1 MSKKSFVTVVIVIV
15 IAALGFA
22 AYRQVS
28 AKRAAAE
35 VPVTETA
42 VVQRDD
48 LVVTVEAAGS
58 LVSSAEFT
66 LTFSAS
72 GRLYEFLV
80 MEGQV
85 VEKGDLLA
93 RMDDNIQSESDFQA
107 LFTEASLAKAE
118 LAVAYAEEAL
128 DDALGDLK
136 YRIGTVT
143 HYWEGQLKQAEEAL
157 AALNADPNSTTEQKS
172 EAQKLVDQA
181 RSKSAYF
188 LEQNLDYLEKE
199 DDWRP
204 DAVDIAT
211 ARLALE
217 NAKVG
222 LQDAQAALEIIKN
235 GPSALQAPLVA
246 LGPEM
251 AQLEQTRLR
260 MENTRLLAP
269 MNGLVTTIHYQAGEF
284 VNPGAPVIQLNDA
297 SLLDANVNLD
307 ETDVARISMGSLV
320 VITVDA
326 FPGAELSGEVIEISS
341 TASVQSGVVL
351 YPVTVKTDST
361 ELPLRSGMTVSI
373 TFPIEE
379 RTNTLLV
386 PFRAIETEGGQAY
399 ATRVTASGSERM
411 AVTLGLITD
420 TQVEILGGLEE
431 GDVVTVYANP
441 VQDADV
447 MSNPMFGGGQ

>member
-1 MSKKSFVTVVIVIV
+1 MSKKSFLTVVIVIV

-35 VPVTETA
+35 VPATETA

-58 LVSSAEFT
+58 LISSDEFT

-72 GRLYEFLV
+72 GRVYEFLV
-80 MEGQV
+80 VEGQV

-93 RMDDNIQSESDFQA
+93 RMDEHIQAESDFQA

-118 LAVAYAEEAL
+118 LEVAYADEAL
-128 DDALGDLK
+128 EDALGDLK

-143 HYWEGQLKQAEEAL
+143 YYWEGQLKQTEEAL
-157 AALNADPNSTTEQKS
+157 AALNADPNSTTEQKA

-188 LEQNLDYLEKE
+188 LEQNLDSLEKE

-222 LQDAQAALEIIKN
+222 LQDAQAALEIIEN

-251 AQLEQTRLR
+251 AKLEQTRLK
-260 MENTRLLAP
+260 MENTRLVAP
-269 MNGLVTTIHYQAGEF
+269 MDGLVTTVHYQAGEF
-284 VNPGAPVIQLNDA
+284 VNPGAPVIELNNA
-297 SLLDANVNLD
+297 SMLDANVNLD

-326 FPGAELSGEVIEISS
+326 FPGMELSGEVIEISS

-351 YPVTVKTDST
+351 YPVTVRLDST

-399 ATRVTASGSERM
+399 ATRVTATGSERM

-441 VQDADV
+441 AQDADV